1 MTTLLHIVPIAMMLL
16 YSAAMILY
24 TVNLFSTFSV
34 GDSRSD
40 SFRLPRN
47 TLVAGFVLHAACLG
61 FLFMRSLRPEPSIG
75 SVPSLPDSLGLISL
89 LLVAS
94 FLLIER
100 RIRVSVLGVVVAPLA
115 LGLLTLSGVLF
126 HLERPGTAELESNAL
141 LWFHIGLTIIGHVA
155 FVFAFAVSLAL
166 IVQEALLKRKRF
178 YPIQRR
184 LPSLATLDYLNS
196 RFLAFGFVC
205 MLVGVGTGFVVAMV
219 EGVPFLDGGARVFWS
234 AVTLMMYAV
243 LVAARLLRGLRG
255 SRAAWLSVA
264 GFATVVASF
273 ISLAFLGGG
282 FHVH

>member
-1 MTTLLHIVPIAMMLL
+1 MLLL
-16 YSAAMILY
+16 YSAAMVLY
-24 TVNLFSTFSV
+24 AVNLFSTSSV
-34 GDSRSD
+34 TESRLD
-40 SFRLPRN
+40 TFRIPRSV
-47 TLVAGFVLHAACLG
+47 LFAGFVLHAASLAV
-61 FLFMRSLRPEPSIG
+61 LSLRSLNPEPRFAL
-75 SVPSLPDSLGLISL
+75 VPSLPDSLGLISL

-100 RIRVSVLGVVVAPLA
+100 RIRVSVLGVLVAPLA
-115 LGLLTLSGVLF
+115 LGLVVLSGVLL
-126 HLERPGTAELESNAL
+126 HLDRPGTAELESNGI
-141 LWFHIGLTIIGHVA
+141 LWFHIGLTIIGHAA
-155 FVFAFAVSLAL
+155 FFFAFAVSLAL

-196 RFLAFGFVC
+196 RFLIFGFVC
-205 MLVGVGTGFVVAMV
+205 MLVGVGTGVVVAMSQ
-219 EGVPFLDGGARVFWS
+219 GVSFLDGSARVFWS
-234 AVTLMMYAV
+234 GVTLMMYAV
-243 LVAARLLRGLRG
+243 LVTARLLRGLRG